1 MPYVRSHPRKNGA
14 RARAHHRTRRRAG
27 SARASAARRRTGS
40 RRSGL
45 DLTILFA
52 VLAVVVL
59 VVLVVDFVGRHPYWS
74 AFLAVLVVGAIAAV
88 LALVSR
94 QRSRQRAAQA
104 ERDRLIAVTDA
115 MSGAEFERWF
125 ARLLVTSGFRQV
137 RVVGG
142 AGDRGADVT
151 AVAPDGRR
159 VVVQCK
165 RQSSR
170 NRVGSAAIQRF
181 AGTCRE
187 IHGGELCMIV
197 TNGFFTNG
205 GGVHLARRLGII
217 LVDRRLLEM
226 WAWTGRP
233 PVATA

>member
-1 MPYVRSHPRKNGA
+1 MA
-14 RARAHHRTRRRAG
+14 
-27 SARASAARRRTGS
+27 
-40 RRSGL
+40 
-45 DLTILFA
+45 
-52 VLAVVVL
+52 L

-74 AFLAVLVVGAIAAV
+74 GFLAVLVAAAGVVAAV
-88 LALVSR
+88 LVNR
-94 QRSRQRAAQA
+94 ERGRRRAAQA

-115 MSGAEFERWF
+115 MSGAEFEQWF
-125 ARLLVTSGFRQV
+125 GRLLTASGFRQV
-137 RVVGG
+137 RVCGG

-165 RQSSR
+165 RQGPS

-187 IHGGELCMIV
+187 IHRGELCLIV

-205 GGVHLARRLGII
+205 DGVHLAHRLGIT
-217 LVDRRLLEM
+217 LVDRRALEI
-226 WAWTGRP
+226 WALTHRP
-233 PVATA
+233 PFAVS